1 MEKMLSEKNVDNWS
15 QVFNETYETYH
26 DDSVNENEDFS
37 GWFSSYTHQPIPIE
51 EMQSWRDDTVSR
63 INAIKGK
70 RIFEIGCGTGLLLH
84 KLAPEAERYIGIDIS
99 DVAIR
104 NLRKEIAQRGITGTE
119 VYCGAADKL
128 EPYRNMRFDTIIIN
142 SVIFFFTDAEY
153 LLNVIR
159 SCAELLEDGGCLL
172 IGDVID
178 NDLAEIFQSPLCY
191 TTVGRA
197 LMKICWE
204 RIRERIRTIKDLLV
218 SNVFFKD
225 VTKTVPEFNRV
236 RICAKENAYNN
247 ELTKFRYDVFLFK
260 NQQVSKHETISLD
273 AQCDEISEEQVQR
286 ILKSGKNLLIRNAV
300 NKSIVTDYR
309 NLCKLFGRESG
320 ITDAEAKTAHMPLY
334 YYTLA
339 QKAGLECAVETRPDG
354 EWTFKSARI
363 FTVQRNMQI
372 RLMSNQTSIRMF
384 HIRKICIWI
393 WQSRFVKRLP

>member
-1 MEKMLSEKNVDNWS
+1 MVANAGHMVAFCSLNEKMLSEKNVDNWS

-51 EMQSWRDDTVSR
+51 EMQSWRDNTVSR

-178 NDLAEIFQSPLCY
+178 NDLAEIFQS
-191 TTVGRA
+191 
-197 LMKICWE
+197 
-204 RIRERIRTIKDLLV
+204 
-218 SNVFFKD
+218 
-225 VTKTVPEFNRV
+225 
-236 RICAKENAYNN
+236 
-247 ELTKFRYDVFLFK
+247 
-260 NQQVSKHETISLD
+260 
-273 AQCDEISEEQVQR
+273 
-286 ILKSGKNLLIRNAV
+286 
-300 NKSIVTDYR
+300 SIVLYNRGAYSDEELR
-309 NLCKLFGRESG
+309 NGFGSG
-320 ITDAEAKTAHMPLY
+320 FGQSKTF
-334 YYTLA
+334 
-339 QKAGLECAVETRPDG
+339 GV
-354 EWTFKSARI
+354 
-363 FTVQRNMQI
+363 
-372 RLMSNQTSIRMF
+372 
-384 HIRKICIWI
+384 
-393 WQSRFVKRLP
+393 